1 MEKSMR
7 TQPLCC
13 LLLCAV
19 LVSCAHVSE
28 YTLAIRYVP
37 QKHVQPVAGRL
48 QNYPI
53 TVTSFIDGRTVTN
66 TADIGGKGD
75 GSNAVI
81 ARCAQGEPA
90 AAAAG
95 ALRDFLIKAGYTVT
109 EELPAW
115 NLEEKSIR
123 KSWGA
128 LVIGGRVD
136 AFEVLCDT
144 DQPATRY
151 HAAVTLR
158 LVFAD
163 SQREKIL
170 HTTTIEST
178 TGLEQFRCTREGMQ
192 EQINRALSL
201 AVEKTLDNSELDN
214 ALREVGSIRD
224 EILPE

>member
-1 MEKSMR
+1 MR
-7 TQPLCC
+7 SKLFVC
-13 LLLCAV
+13 LLISIIIS
-19 LVSCAHVSE
+19 SCAHVSE

-37 QKHVQPVAGRL
+37 QKHLQTATGRL
-48 QNYPI
+48 QSYPI
-53 TVTSFIDGRTVTN
+53 TVASFIDGRIVAN
-66 TADIGGKGD
+66 PADIGGKGD
-75 GSNAVI
+75 GSNAII

-95 ALRDFLIKAGYTVT
+95 ALRDFLIRAGYAVT
-109 EELPAW
+109 DEMPSW
-115 NLEEKSIR
+115 NLEEKSIS

-136 AFEVLCDT
+136 SFEVLCDT

-178 TGLEQFRCTREGMQ
+178 TGLEHFRCTPEGMQ

-201 AVEKTLDNSELDN
+201 AIEKILDNSELDN
-214 ALREVGSIRD
+214 ALREVGSVRD
-224 EILPE
+224 ESLPE

>member
-1 MEKSMR
+1 MR
-7 TQPLCC
+7 SKLLFC
-13 LLLCAV
+13 LLIGV
-19 LVSCAHVSE
+19 VISSCAHVSE
-28 YTLAIRYVP
+28 YPLAIRYVP
-37 QKHVQPVAGRL
+37 QKHVQPAAGWL

-53 TVTSFIDGRTVTN
+53 TVTSFIDVRTVTN
-66 TADIGGKGD
+66 PADIGEKGD

-95 ALRDFLIKAGYTVT
+95 ALRDFLIKTGYTVT
-109 EELPAW
+109 EEMPAW

-128 LVIGGRVD
+128 LVIGGRID

-158 LVFAD
+158 LFFAD

-178 TGLEQFRCTREGMQ
+178 TGLEHFRCTREGMQ

-201 AVEKTLDNSELDN
+201 AVEKILDNSELDN
-214 ALREVGSIRD
+214 ALREVGSVRD
-224 EILPE
+224 ESLPE